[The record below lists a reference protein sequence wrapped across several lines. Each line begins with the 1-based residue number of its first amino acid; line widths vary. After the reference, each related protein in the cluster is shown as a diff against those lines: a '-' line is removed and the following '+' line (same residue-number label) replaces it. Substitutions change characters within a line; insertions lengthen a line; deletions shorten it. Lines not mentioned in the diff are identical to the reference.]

1 MTRTTTTTLLLA
13 TGLLLAAA
21 GLVDASR
28 LSLSKV
34 PKNMSGYLVT
44 KGSGFYFKPIYVDER
59 EIAARFNKTISSGL
73 SGPTGTTTTTTTTTT
88 TSSAS
93 DENWIDDIISGLAE
107 DSTEDDEN
115 ERNVDGDGD
124 DDDDDDDDLYEDY
137 EDDGVSWL
145 DRRRSTTWLMSKA
158 RARGFSFFGMVESAV
173 GYLGKFL
180 GNIIGSEDD
189 EDYFFE
195 DDFYDDV
202 QDSGK
207 NSVSYKD
214 HQLIRLTPKTKRQV
228 KYLIEMKDNEPDDVK
243 FWTSPAKNKVT
254 DMVVSPIIL
263 NDVKSF
269 LREKKIAYTILISDL
284 QKAITTQNPRMPK
297 QRRQEIYS
305 SQGHSMDWKRY
316 HRYKEI
322 MGYLDY
328 LKEKYPHLVEI
339 ESIGKSFEGRDL
351 MVAKISTGVDKNGE
365 PKPSI
370 WIDAGM
376 HAREWISTAVATYIL
391 NQLVE
396 KHDNYTRL
404 LDVTD
409 WIIMPVANPDGY
421 EYTHTH
427 DRLWRKTR
435 STHDASSDGYE
446 NARQAP
452 GLFHMLSHYT
462 KWLFGSC
469 EGVDANRNFNIH
481 WGEEKVGGASS
492 DPCHDTYAGPRAF
505 SEPETRA
512 ISEFLMENRK
522 NIRTYL
528 TLHSYSQMLLVPWGF
543 TRTRPADFNE
553 LMNIANK
560 AKQAIHKV
568 HKTEYRVGP
577 AAELLYPTT
586 GSSDDWAK
594 AVAGIKHAYTM
605 ELRDRGAY
613 GFLLP
618 ASQIMPTA
626 RETWAGV
633 RVIARMGANS
643 SAN

>member
-1 MTRTTTTTLLLA
+1 
-13 TGLLLAAA
+13 
-21 GLVDASR
+21 
-28 LSLSKV
+28 
-34 PKNMSGYLVT
+34 
-44 KGSGFYFKPIYVDER
+44 
-59 EIAARFNKTISSGL
+59 
-73 SGPTGTTTTTTTTTT
+73 
-88 TSSAS
+88 
-93 DENWIDDIISGLAE
+93 
-107 DSTEDDEN
+107 
-115 ERNVDGDGD
+115 
-124 DDDDDDDDLYEDY
+124 
-137 EDDGVSWL
+137 
-145 DRRRSTTWLMSKA
+145 MSKA

-189 EDYFFE
+189 EDFFDE
-195 DDFYDDV
+195 DFYDDV
-202 QDSGK
+202 QDS
-207 NSVSYKD
+207 
-214 HQLIRLTPKTKRQV
+214 
-228 KYLIEMKDNEPDDVK
+228 
-243 FWTSPAKNKVT
+243 
-254 DMVVSPIIL
+254 
-263 NDVKSF
+263 
-269 LREKKIAYTILISDL
+269 
-284 QKAITTQNPRMPK
+284 
-297 QRRQEIYS
+297 
-305 SQGHSMDWKRY
+305 
-316 HRYKEI
+316 EI

-421 EYTHTH
+421 E
-427 DRLWRKTR
+427 
-435 STHDASSDGYE
+435 
-446 NARQAP
+446 QAP